1 MKKLLLAGVA
11 TLIATAAV
19 GVYLNPA
26 WLAGIQGERTAPDGA
41 SIAEVAPRAGNAPT
55 IPTASPPTA
64 AAEAGSSLPFAE
76 STTNVAAEELGG
88 HVDHASGSYGSGYFG
103 KRLIDGSTELTW
115 TSSATLPLEA
125 IFSFYDRQP
134 ALITAVS
141 IVLPEEAASAPKDV
155 EVWTSTEDAA
165 EKFVKAAAQTLAPQ
179 PIEQKIAF
187 PAVEARYVKLRILS
201 TASGGAPAVR
211 DVRILEASRAGYT
224 PLFDRSPDMKSWNR
238 SPRQAAQR
246 GLDWLQ
252 QSAVDWQKLTECFGC
267 HVQAQVIM
275 GQAIAT
281 KQNYVVSSEAFAEL
295 EKGTRQR
302 QDKEGSWFGGY
313 TSPTAFAVMALAYAD
328 EHNGAKDDPALLK
341 GLDWLLTHQAKDGS
355 VPVDR
360 LEPPIVEGSFM
371 TTTNGLVALMRAHE
385 VTRDPKYLTAAER
398 ALAWIAGNQPETH
411 QDRVF
416 KTVALTRFGT
426 PEMKLQV
433 APMLEQLG
441 AAQQPDGGWKE
452 RPEVKGSNALATGQ
466 ALYALKQGGASV
478 YSTMFTRGVSYLLN
492 TQTRNPQLQK
502 DGSWPAENTQS
513 GRPSDFAHTM
523 WAVIGLAGSYGVSKM
538 GGLQV
543 VTNLQQAKPTSRNL
557 EIVLDVSG
565 SMKASIGKST
575 RWQTALVVLEQVM
588 ASVPDDFNVGLRV
601 YGHRYSSASPQTC
614 ADTELVV
621 PLVKLDRQRILAT
634 AKRYQPRGE
643 TPLIRSVLQTVDDL
657 RTLGSGSVILIT
669 DGEESCHGDPTA
681 AANQLKAAGVDVT
694 LNIVGFTLKGKAVEE
709 QLGALA
715 ESTGGR
721 YYGAQSGEE
730 LAKALKIAAI
740 RSFPYEIFDAS
751 DKLVATRETSTVAEA
766 LPPGNYRVTVHA
778 LGQTLTENASVA
790 AGQDTVLKVVLK
802 GGQFAIER

>member
-1 MKKLLLAGVA
+1 MRPDEFAHCAVDLQHFEDAYASAVADAG
-11 TLIATAAV
+11 AA
-19 GVYLNPA
+19 
-26 WLAGIQGERTAPDGA
+26 
-41 SIAEVAPRAGNAPT
+41 
-55 IPTASPPTA
+55 
-64 AAEAGSSLPFAE
+64 LPFTE
-76 STTNVAAEELGG
+76 STTNVAAEEVGG

-103 KRLIDGSTELTW
+103 RRLIDGSTELTW

-125 IFSFYDRQP
+125 VFSFYDRQP
-134 ALITAVS
+134 ALIAAIS
-141 IVLPEEAASAPKDV
+141 IVLPEDAASAPKDV

-165 EKFVKAAAQTLAPQ
+165 EKFVKAAAETLAPQ

-201 TASGGAPAVR
+201 TASGGTAAVR
-211 DVRILEASRAGYT
+211 DVRILEANRAGYT
-224 PLFDRSPDMKSWNR
+224 PLLDRSPDMKSWNR

-267 HVQAQVIM
+267 HVQAQVMM

-281 KQNYVVSSEAFAEL
+281 KQNYVVSGEAFAEL

-313 TSPTAFAVMALAYAD
+313 TSPTAFGVMALAYAD

-341 GLDWLLTHQAKDGS
+341 GVEWLLANRAKDGS

-360 LEPPIVEGSFM
+360 PEPPIVQGSFM

-385 VTRDPKYLTAAER
+385 MTGDAKYSTAAER
-398 ALAWIAGNQPETH
+398 ALAWIAANQPETV
-411 QDRVF
+411 QDKVF
-416 KTVALTRFGT
+416 KTAALTRFGT

-433 APMLEQLG
+433 APLLEQLA

-452 RPEVKGSNALATGQ
+452 LPETKGSNALATGQ
-466 ALYALKQGGASV
+466 VLYALKQGGASV
-478 YSTMFTRGVSYLLN
+478 YSTMFTRGVSYLLD

-502 DGSWPAENTQS
+502 DGSWPAVNTQS

-523 WAVIGLAGSYGVSKM
+523 WAVIGLAGSYGVSKT

-543 VTNLQQAKPTSRNL
+543 VTNLQHGKPTSRNL

-565 SMKASIGKST
+565 SMKQPIGKST
-575 RWQTALVVLEQVM
+575 RWQTALGVLEQVM

-601 YGHRYSSASPQTC
+601 YGHRYSSVSPQTC

-634 AKRYQPRGE
+634 ARRYQPRGGR
-643 TPLIRSVLQTVDDL
+643 LSVVLQTMAIADARQRV
-657 RTLGSGSVILIT
+657 VILT
-669 DGEESCHGDPTA
+669 DGESCQESQA
-681 AANQLKAAGVDVT
+681 APS
-694 LNIVGFTLKGKAVEE
+694 IE
-709 QLGALA
+709 QRASR
-715 ESTGGR
+715 STS
-721 YYGAQSGEE
+721 SGS
-730 LAKALKIAAI
+730 
-740 RSFPYEIFDAS
+740 R
-751 DKLVATRETSTVAEA
+751 
-766 LPPGNYRVTVHA
+766 
-778 LGQTLTENASVA
+778 
-790 AGQDTVLKVVLK
+790 
-802 GGQFAIER
+802 